1 MNANPLADERPG
13 PLQGVVVADLSRI
26 LAGPYCTM
34 LLADMGATVI
44 KIESPDGDDTRRFAP
59 PVHEDVATYFQS
71 ANRNKRS
78 LVLDFAQADDLAT
91 AKAVIARADVV
102 VENFKA
108 GGLRRF
114 GLDYAS
120 LALDRPELVYASIT
134 GFGTGDGAHLAGYDL
149 MVQALSGFMDTTGPQ
164 HGEPFRGGFA
174 LFDVLTGLHTALG
187 ILAALRHRE
196 RSGTGQL
203 VETNLLSAALSSMVN
218 QTQAFA
224 AAGVVP
230 RRMGNQHPSLY
241 PYEPFPTADRPLVIA
256 VGNDAQF
263 ARLCVAVGRSDLVLD
278 PRFAAPALRNEHRE
292 ALRPEIIAALADR
305 GAAEWFDL
313 LTSVGVPSAPIQTI
327 EDGIRFAERIGLEPI
342 GLAGGTLP
350 IVRNPLTFSH
360 TPVDYPIAPPA
371 LGEGGQELLDRMSA
385 PVKKRNA

>member
-1 MNANPLADERPG
+1 MTNPLADERPG
-13 PLQGVVVADLSRI
+13 PLQGIVVADLSRI

-34 LLADMGATVI
+34 LLADMGATVV

-59 PVHEDVATYFQS
+59 PVHEGVATYYQS

-78 LVLDFAQADDLAT
+78 LVLDLADDGDLAI
-91 AKAVIARADVV
+91 ARDVIAQADVV

-114 GLDYAS
+114 GLDYAT
-120 LALDRPELVYASIT
+120 LAVDRPDLVYASIT
-134 GFGTGDGAHLAGYDL
+134 GFGTGAGAHLAGYDL
-149 MVQALSGFMDTTGPQ
+149 MVQALSGFMDTTGAQ

-174 LFDVLTGLHTALG
+174 LFDVLTGLHTAVG

-196 RSGTGQL
+196 RTGLGQL

-218 QTQAFA
+218 QTQAYA
-224 AAGVVP
+224 AAGHVP

-241 PYEPFPTADRPLVIA
+241 PYEPFPTADLPLVIA

-263 ARLCVAVGRSDLVLD
+263 ERLCAVIGRDDLATD
-278 PRFAAPALRNEHRE
+278 PRFAAPQLRNAHRD
-292 ALRPEIIAALADR
+292 ALRPEIAAALADR

-313 LTSVGVPSAPIQTI
+313 LTGVGVPSAPIQTI
-327 EDGIRFAERIGLEPI
+327 EDGIRFAERIGLEPV
-342 GLAGGTLP
+342 GLAGDALP

-360 TPVDYPIAPPA
+360 TPVDYPLAPPS
-371 LGEGGQELLDRMSA
+371 LDEGGSELRERLSA
-385 PVKKRNA
+385 VTREKTP

>member
-1 MNANPLADERPG
+1 MSNPLADERPG
-13 PLQGVVVADLSRI
+13 PLQGIVIADLSRI

-59 PVHEDVATYFQS
+59 PVHDDVATYFQS

-78 LVLDFAQADDLAT
+78 LVLDFAVPEDLAT
-91 AKAVIARADVV
+91 ARSVLAQADVV

-120 LALDRPELVYASIT
+120 LSSEHPELVYASIT
-134 GFGTGDGAHLAGYDL
+134 GFGTGAGSHLAGYDL
-149 MVQALSGFMDTTGPQ
+149 MIQALSGFMDTTGTPE
-164 HGEPFRGGFA
+164 GEPFRGGFA

-187 ILAALRHRE
+187 ILSALRHRE
-196 RSGTGQL
+196 RTGAGQL

-241 PYEPFPTADRPLVIA
+241 PYEPFPTADLPLVIA

-263 ARLCVAVGRSDLVLD
+263 TRLCTALGRSDLAVD
-278 PRFAAPALRNEHRE
+278 ERFAAPALRNEHRD
-292 ALRPEIIAALADR
+292 ALRPEIVAALADR

-313 LTSVGVPSAPIQTI
+313 LTLVGVPSAPIQSI
-327 EDGIRFAERIGLEPI
+327 EDGIRFAERIGLDPI

-350 IVRNPLTFSH
+350 IIRNPLTFSQ
-360 TPVDYPIAPPA
+360 TPVDYPIAPPS
-371 LGEGGQELLDRMSA
+371 LGEGGPELLDRLSA
-385 PVKKRNA
+385 AVKKGNE